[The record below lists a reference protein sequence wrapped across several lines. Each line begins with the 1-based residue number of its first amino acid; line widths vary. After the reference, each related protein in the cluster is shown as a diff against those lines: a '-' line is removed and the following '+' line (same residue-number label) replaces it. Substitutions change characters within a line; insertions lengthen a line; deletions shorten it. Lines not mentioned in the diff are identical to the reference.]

1 MSFSKESKI
10 AAAIYQDVQLD
21 GNHADHIYPKSLG
34 GSDDVSNCQI
44 LTPNGNIHKSSNF
57 QGLRDWQSSFRV
69 EWNKG
74 ANRFLLV
81 AIPGSGKTF
90 AALTVAKQFLDA
102 GTDRRVLIVVPTLN
116 VRRQWQVEGA
126 KMFGIQL
133 QTEKLGTDFRTG
145 FIGGVA
151 TYQSL
156 ASQVSLFRKIVTSRP
171 TLVIFDE
178 VHHLSDAATWGE
190 AAKIACENAARILL
204 LSGTPFRTDGLAI
217 PFINYDGD
225 GFCLPNFR
233 YDYPH
238 ALSDGVVRMFTFDY
252 SKGSFDEINN
262 GEERKVEFH
271 GDISDD
277 EAVESLRRLLTPE
290 GNFLAEQIRLS
301 HQKLIQIREHIP
313 DAAAMAV
320 CIDQF
325 HAIKVAEAIKRVTG
339 CVASVIVS
347 DDDKT
352 TDTVDNFRESSK
364 EWVVSVRQVSEGT
377 DIKRLHVLCYLTT
390 ATTEVFFR
398 QLIGRVSRVRFQE
411 NNTIATEEAGAL
423 DLESFVYLPAD
434 PRLIRHAKNIEK
446 AQLCAL
452 REIIEKEKREQL
464 EPHQDNLNLSTFLNS
479 QHDGLE
485 LVVSVGGIEYR
496 GDKAKRYNELLS
508 IGITAEKAQKV
519 LELGWNNQVPN
530 TKNVPVETTLQ
541 DELKDL
547 GRKCNKTAFAL
558 SMKKK
563 CDVKEIHKKY
573 PRQKTMGKD
582 QLNQKLT
589 DLKRELAS

>member
-1 MSFSKESKI
+1 MFTHSNKI
-10 AAAIYQDVQLD
+10 AAAIYQDIPLE
-21 GNHADHIYPKSLG
+21 GNHADHINPKSLG

-44 LTPNGNIHKSSNF
+44 LTSNGNIRKSSNF
-57 QGLRDWQSSFRV
+57 QGLRDWQSNFLD
-69 EWNKG
+69 EWNKR
-74 ANRFLLV
+74 NDKFLLV

-90 AALTVAKQFLDA
+90 ASLTVAKQFLDA
-102 GTDRRVLIVVPTLN
+102 GSDRRVLIVVPTLN
-116 VRRQWQVEGA
+116 VRRQWEVEGA

-133 QTEKLGTDFRTG
+133 QTEKFGTDFRSG

-178 VHHLSDAATWGE
+178 VHHLSDTATWGE
-190 AAKIACENAARILL
+190 TAKIACENATRILL
-204 LSGTPFRTDGLAI
+204 LSGTPFRTDGLTI

-225 GFCLPNFR
+225 GFCIPNFR

-238 ALSDGVVRMFTFDY
+238 ALSDSVVRSFTFDY
-252 SKGSFDEINN
+252 SRGSFDEINY

-271 GDISDD
+271 GEMSDD
-277 EAVESLRRLLTPE
+277 EASENLRRLLTPE

-301 HQKLIQIREHIP
+301 HQKLTQIREHIP

-325 HAIKVAEAIKRVTG
+325 HATKVAEVIKRVTG
-339 CVASVIVS
+339 CTPSVIVS

-352 TDTVDNFRESSK
+352 TDTVDSFRKSSK

-377 DIKRLHVLCYLTT
+377 DIKRLHVLCYLTS

-411 NNTIATEEAGAL
+411 NDSTASQDAGTL
-423 DLESFVYLPAD
+423 DLQAFVYLPAD

-452 REIIEKEKREQL
+452 REIIEKEKREQSQPRQ
-464 EPHQDNLNLSTFLNS
+464 ENLNLSTFLNS

-485 LVVSVGGIEYR
+485 VVLSPGGIEYR
-496 GDKAKRYNELLS
+496 GNKAKRYNELLA
-508 IGITAEKAQKV
+508 IGITSEKAQKI
-519 LELGWNNQVPN
+519 LDLDWNDQAPI
-530 TKNVPVETTLQ
+530 TKETFTEQTLQ
-541 DELKDL
+541 DELKAL
-547 GRKCNKTAFAL
+547 GRSCNKSAFAL
-558 SMKKK
+558 SVKKQ
-563 CDVKEIHKKY
+563 CDVKEIHGRY
-573 PRQKTMGKD
+573 PRQETMGKS
-582 QLNQKLT
+582 QLSEKLSE
-589 DLKRELAS
+589 LKRELAAL

>member
-1 MSFSKESKI
+1 MFTQSNKI
-10 AAAIYQDVQLD
+10 AAAIYQDVPLE
-21 GNHADHIYPKSLG
+21 GNHADHINPKSLG

-44 LTPNGNIHKSSNF
+44 LSPSGNIRKSANF
-57 QGLRDWQSSFRV
+57 QGLRDWQFKFLDA
-69 EWNKG
+69 WNKG
-74 ANRFLLV
+74 QNKFLLV

-90 AALTVAKQFLDA
+90 ASLTVAKQFLDA
-102 GTDRRVLIVVPTLN
+102 GSDRRVLIVVPTLN
-116 VRRQWQVEGA
+116 VRRQWEVEGA

-133 QTEKLGTDFRTG
+133 QTEKFGTDFRTG

-178 VHHLSDAATWGE
+178 VHHLSDTATWGE
-190 AAKIACENAARILL
+190 TAKIACENATRILL
-204 LSGTPFRTDGLAI
+204 LSGTPFRTDGLTI

-225 GFCLPNFR
+225 GFCIPNFR

-238 ALSDGVVRMFTFDY
+238 ALNDTVVRSFTFDY
-252 SKGSFDEINN
+252 SRGSFDEINY
-262 GEERKVEFH
+262 GEERRVEFH
-271 GDISDD
+271 GEMSDD
-277 EAVESLRRLLTPE
+277 EAAESLRRLLTPE

-301 HQKLIQIREHIP
+301 HQKLVQIREHIP

-325 HAIKVAEAIKRVTG
+325 HAIKVAEVIKRVTG
-339 CVASVIVS
+339 CTASVIVS

-352 TDTVDNFRESSK
+352 TDTVDNFRKSSK

-377 DIKRLHVLCYLTT
+377 DIKRLHVLCYLTS

-411 NNTIATEEAGAL
+411 NNTTATQDAGTL
-423 DLESFVYLPAD
+423 DLEAFVYLPAD

-464 EPHQDNLNLSTFLNS
+464 EPRQDNLNLSEFLNS

-485 LVVSVGGIEYR
+485 LVVSAGGIEYR
-496 GDKAKRYNELLS
+496 GNNAKRYNDLLS
-508 IGITAEKAQKV
+508 LGITSEKAQKV
-519 LELGWNNQVPN
+519 LELDWNDQALN
-530 TKNVPVETTLQ
+530 TKEVFVETTLQ

-547 GRKCNKTAFAL
+547 GRRCNKTAFAL
-558 SMKKK
+558 ASKRK
-563 CDVKEIHKKY
+563 CEVKEIHIKY
-573 PRQKTMGKD
+573 PKQETMGKD
-582 QLNQKLT
+582 QLNQKLA

>member
-1 MSFSKESKI
+1 MFTQSNKI
-10 AAAIYQDVQLD
+10 AAAIYQDVPLE
-21 GNHADHIYPKSLG
+21 GNHADHINPKSLG

-44 LTPNGNIHKSSNF
+44 LSASGNIRKSAN
-57 QGLRDWQSSFRV
+57 LQSSRQWQNNFYR
-69 EWNKG
+69 EWDK
-74 ANRFLLV
+74 AQNRFLLV

-90 AALTVAKQFLDA
+90 ASLTVAKQFLDA
-102 GTDRRVLIVVPTLN
+102 GSDRRVLIVVPTLN
-116 VRRQWQVEGA
+116 VRRQWEVEAA

-133 QTEKLGTDFRTG
+133 QTEKFGTDFRTG

-178 VHHLSDAATWGE
+178 VHHLSDTATWGE
-190 AAKIACENAARILL
+190 TAKIACENATRILL
-204 LSGTPFRTDGLAI
+204 LSGTPFRTDGLTI

-225 GFCLPNFR
+225 GFCIPNFR

-238 ALSDGVVRMFTFDY
+238 ALSDSVVRSFTFDY
-252 SKGSFDEINN
+252 SRGSFDEINY

-271 GDISDD
+271 GEMSDD
-277 EAVESLRRLLTPE
+277 EAAESLRRLLTPE

-301 HQKLIQIREHIP
+301 HQKLVQIREHIP

-325 HAIKVAEAIKRVTG
+325 HAIKVAEVIKRVTG
-339 CVASVIVS
+339 CTASVIVS

-352 TDTVDNFRESSK
+352 TDTVDNFRKSSK

-377 DIKRLHVLCYLTT
+377 DIKRLHVLCYLTS

-411 NNTIATEEAGAL
+411 NNATATQDAGTL
-423 DLESFVYLPAD
+423 DLEAFVYLPAD

-464 EPHQDNLNLSTFLNS
+464 EPRQDSLNLSTFLNS

-496 GDKAKRYNELLS
+496 GNNAKRYNDLLS
-508 IGITAEKAQKV
+508 LGITSEKAQKV
-519 LELGWNNQVPN
+519 LELDWNNQVLN
-530 TKNVPVETTLQ
+530 TKEVFVEKTLQ

-558 SMKKK
+558 ASKRK
-563 CDVKEIHKKY
+563 CDVKEIHTKY
-573 PRQKTMGKD
+573 PRQETMGKD

>member
-1 MSFSKESKI
+1 MFTQSNKI
-10 AAAIYQDVQLD
+10 AAAIYQDVPLE
-21 GNHADHIYPKSLG
+21 GNHADHINPKSLG

-44 LTPNGNIHKSSNF
+44 LSASGNIRKSAN
-57 QGLRDWQSSFRV
+57 LQSSRQWQNNFYR
-69 EWNKG
+69 EWDK
-74 ANRFLLV
+74 AQNRFLLV

-90 AALTVAKQFLDA
+90 ASLTVAKQFLDA
-102 GTDRRVLIVVPTLN
+102 GSDRRVLIVVPTLN
-116 VRRQWQVEGA
+116 VRRQWEVEAA

-133 QTEKLGTDFRTG
+133 QTEKFGTDFRTG

-178 VHHLSDAATWGE
+178 VHHLSDTATWGE
-190 AAKIACENAARILL
+190 TAKIACENATRILL
-204 LSGTPFRTDGLAI
+204 LSGTPFRTDGLTI

-225 GFCLPNFR
+225 GFCIPNFR

-238 ALSDGVVRMFTFDY
+238 ALNDSVVRSFTFDY
-252 SKGSFDEINN
+252 SRGSFDEINY

-271 GDISDD
+271 GEMSDD
-277 EAVESLRRLLTPE
+277 EAAESLRRLLTPE

-301 HQKLIQIREHIP
+301 HQKLVQIREHIP

-325 HAIKVAEAIKRVTG
+325 HAIKVAEVIKRVTG
-339 CVASVIVS
+339 CTASVIVS

-352 TDTVDNFRESSK
+352 TDTVDNFRKISK

-377 DIKRLHVLCYLTT
+377 DIKRLHVLCYLTS

-411 NNTIATEEAGAL
+411 NNATATQDAGTL
-423 DLESFVYLPAD
+423 DLEAFVYLPAD

-464 EPHQDNLNLSTFLNS
+464 EPRQDNLNLSTFLNS

-496 GDKAKRYNELLS
+496 GNNAKRYNDLLS
-508 IGITAEKAQKV
+508 LGITSEKAQKV
-519 LELGWNNQVPN
+519 LELDWNNQALN
-530 TKNVPVETTLQ
+530 TKEVFIEKTLQ

-558 SMKKK
+558 ASKRK
-563 CDVKEIHKKY
+563 CEVKEIHIKY
-573 PRQKTMGKD
+573 PRQETMGKD